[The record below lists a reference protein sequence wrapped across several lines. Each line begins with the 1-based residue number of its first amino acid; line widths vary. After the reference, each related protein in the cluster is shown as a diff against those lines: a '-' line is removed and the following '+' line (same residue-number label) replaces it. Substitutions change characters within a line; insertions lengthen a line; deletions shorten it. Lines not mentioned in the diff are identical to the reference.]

1 MANAEAMC
9 QSASVVSSSRQPGKK
24 AILVVVSAMSGVTEQ
39 LRNAINSAIQKGAD
53 DEFPGT
59 AKGIGSLLGSSEM
72 AYPEIFRAN
81 ADRHHGIIE
90 TVVEPKQAGSLH
102 QMVDDRSTKA
112 VGYVEAMAK
121 LKFLSLNHFDWIC
134 GKLGEGF
141 SAPIMAAHLQGSG
154 IDAVY
159 YDAAQVVVTDSIF
172 GNASPL
178 INGIRDRIKDGLLAD
193 LNKSKVAV
201 MGGYYGADRN
211 GNVTTFSRGGSD
223 LSATAM
229 GHALI
234 TEFNPISACLY
245 KADVAGVMSAD
256 PRIVINPHVVP
267 HMLYEE
273 AAALTAMGGK
283 VIHPKAIHHAV
294 RSGSSKRLPF
304 PIYVKSTLDPNSP
317 GTMIDNQERPGDYP
331 IKAVSVI
338 KNAVRLEVRGWGMD
352 RPGIMRKITGAL
364 AARGVDIDFI
374 GQPHSKLALD
384 LAFQFD
390 GKEGDLEKA
399 IREELSEELKGND
412 VDLVRANRVGV
423 VGVIGNGLSDPLI
436 LRRVIEGMNGDFP
449 ELKQPNAY
457 KLTTGAF
464 EASILVD
471 LSEERLKELAQSV
484 HNAIFDYQAVQV

>member
-9 QSASVVSSSRQPGKK
+9 QSASVVSGSRQLGK
-24 AILVVVSAMSGVTEQ
+24 AILVVISAMSGVTEQ
-39 LRNAINSAIQKGAD
+39 LRNAVNTAIRKGVD
-53 DEFPGT
+53 DELPGSVR
-59 AKGIGSLLGSSEM
+59 GIDRHLDGSEV

-81 ADRHHGIIE
+81 AIRHHEIIE
-90 TVVEPKQAGSLH
+90 TVVEPKQAGPLH
-102 QMVDDRSTKA
+102 QMVDDRSVKA
-112 VGYVEAMAK
+112 VSYVEAMSK
-121 LKFLSLNHFDWIC
+121 LKFLSPNHFDWIC

-141 SAPIMAAHLQGSG
+141 SAPIIAAHMQGSG

-159 YDAAQVVVTDSIF
+159 YDASQIVVTDGIF

-178 INGIRDRIKDGLLAD
+178 VNGIRDKIKDSLLRD
-193 LNKSKVAV
+193 LNKDRVAV
-201 MGGYYGADRN
+201 MGGYYGADKN

-229 GHALI
+229 GHAL
-234 TEFNPISACLY
+234 TTGFNPISVCLY

-256 PRIVINPHVVP
+256 PRMITNPHVVP

-317 GTMIDNQERPGDYP
+317 GTMIDNQERPDDYP

-364 AARGVDIDFI
+364 AGRGLDIDFI
-374 GQPHSKLALD
+374 GQPHSKLTLD

-390 GKEGDLEKA
+390 GKEGDLEKS
-399 IREELSEELKGND
+399 IREELGEELKRND
-412 VDLVRANRVGV
+412 VDSIRASRVGV
-423 VGVIGNGLSDPLI
+423 IGVIGNGLSDPLI
-436 LRRVIEGMNGDFP
+436 LRRVIEGMNGDFS

-471 LSEERLKELAQSV
+471 LSEERLKQLAQSV
-484 HNAIFDYQAVQV
+484 HNAIFDY